1 VSITVIYHGMSNCT
15 VSVSLW
21 RVICLSQWFIMLCLW
36 LYCISITM
44 KSDMSITVIYHAMS
58 LTVLYQ
64 YHYEEWYVYHSDLSC
79 YVSDCTVSVSLWRV
93 ICLSQWFI
101 MLCLWLYC
109 ISITMKSDMSIT
121 VIYHAISLTVLY
133 QYHYEEWYVYH
144 SDLSWYV
151 FDCTLSLCVHTS
163 WFKMI
168 LLFLQDSWTGR
179 DLASFLHRKDVVT
192 VNSSFTTDDHDRFDS
207 HSLKCKCYRV
217 VKDLASMDKDDKY
230 SGHNHKGGN
239 SSG

>member
-1 VSITVIYHGMSNCT
+1 M
-15 VSVSLW
+15 
-21 RVICLSQWFIMLCLW
+21 CLSQWFIMVCL
-36 LYCISITM
+36 S
-44 KSDMSITVIYHAMS
+44 
-58 LTVLYQ
+58 VLYQ